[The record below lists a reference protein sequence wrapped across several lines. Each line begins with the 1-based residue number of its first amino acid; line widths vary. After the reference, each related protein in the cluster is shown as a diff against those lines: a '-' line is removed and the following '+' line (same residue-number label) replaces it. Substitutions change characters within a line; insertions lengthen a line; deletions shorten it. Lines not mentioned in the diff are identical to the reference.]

1 MAVSE
6 TINLLQKKFLKIF
19 GFLILIRFG
28 LYIPVPNVDLD
39 VFSQNQIANPLFGLA
54 KSLTGSTFLGVG
66 SLGILPYINSSIIIQ
81 LLTPMIPALERLQKE
96 EGELG
101 RQQLNRYTRYL
112 TLGWAIV
119 LSTGV
124 AFILVKPVVFN
135 WNLILALKIIFSL
148 TTGSMLSTWFADL
161 ITEEKLGNGSSMV
174 ILINIIGGLPA
185 SMSEFKPSLEV
196 SSLVKTIGIVLNLEN
211 DNVGAV
217 SKFGTL
223 FLNYGIYLLIFGVV
237 ILVQESYKRVN
248 IVSAR
253 QLNFNSLEQTS
264 PSSKLK
270 PSFIP
275 IKLNQGGIMPLVF
288 STTIATF
295 LLYPLQLF
303 LSKFLTSVDG
313 NLLNYVIISAS
324 FGLNL
329 VLILFF
335 SIFVALLLLK
345 PKDLSDNLTKMAYS
359 VPGVKQGKE
368 TTQHLEQIISRLAFM
383 GGIFLAFLTFFPI
396 LIGNLLKFN
405 VFNNLTSLV
414 ILVGVITDVSSQI
427 KGFLVSQNYEN
438 FNKKA

>member
-1 MAVSE
+1 
-6 TINLLQKKFLKIF
+6 
-19 GFLILIRFG
+19 
-28 LYIPVPNVDLD
+28 
-39 VFSQNQIANPLFGLA
+39 
-54 KSLTGSTFLGVG
+54 
-66 SLGILPYINSSIIIQ
+66 
-81 LLTPMIPALERLQKE
+81 LQKE

-196 SSLVKTIGIVLNLEN
+196 SSL
-211 DNVGAV
+211 VGAV